1 MGKVPQAHCLLVTG
15 HLFSD
20 FSVRMPSPQASL
32 EECLTLLCGFT
43 GKGPF
48 TYFLLR
54 KLSQLPEGMSFCR
67 LEVQTHTLE
76 VLYKMASP
84 WVPNAFYLA
93 QITKGLG

>member
-1 MGKVPQAHCLLVTG
+1 
-15 HLFSD
+15 
-20 FSVRMPSPQASL
+20 MPSPQASL

-54 KLSQLPEGMSFCR
+54 KLSLTASTKGMPFCW

-93 QITKGLG
+93 QITEGLG